1 MRARSASIVEAWP
14 QVVFHT
20 WYTTDPDADRDTPH
34 QVDES
39 LAQLRSGG
47 KPLSPPFAWTNSLRE
62 HLHEMLRAFEAWS
75 VNEYG

>member
-1 MRARSASIVEAWP
+1 MC
-14 QVVFHT
+14 
-20 WYTTDPDADRDTPH
+20 TTDSDACRDTPC

-39 LAQLRSGG
+39 LEQLRSAGR
-47 KPLSPPFAWTNSLRE
+47 PLVPPFAWTNSLRE